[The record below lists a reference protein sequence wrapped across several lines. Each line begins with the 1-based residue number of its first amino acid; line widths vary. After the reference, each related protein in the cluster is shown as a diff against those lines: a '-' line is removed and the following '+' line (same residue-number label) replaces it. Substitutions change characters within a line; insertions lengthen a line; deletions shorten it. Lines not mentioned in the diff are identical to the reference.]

1 INITDVKFKETL
13 SDDGLSKT
21 YIDLIADNEINIK
34 GQFKPFLINEYNLFK
49 PLSSLPSPIGIFR

>member
-1 INITDVKFKETL
+1 MLGFGQIFAHGDNINITDVKFKETL

-34 GQFKPFLINEYNLFK
+34 R
-49 PLSSLPSPIGIFR
+49 SV